1 MRDKK
6 KLLFVGYML
15 HEKTGSSK
23 FMVDLLSSEYEID
36 YCSVN
41 IVKGASDHSLSRYA
55 TTNYNVLLCWQ
66 VMLTKYDLCALSY
79 QAGVFF
85 PMYDGCPSPLKT
97 EKWLVYKNFK
107 IISFSRKLFLGLS
120 RIGLDVEYIQYFPKP
135 EHVDSLGD
143 PRGVYLWN
151 RRKDIGLECLL
162 GLTKNL
168 SIEKIHIHKAPDP
181 DQDLEHIPPDQIIS
195 ITFSEWYAD
204 KREMMSD
211 VCQYAYYIAPRRREG
226 IGMSFLEAMAS
237 GRCVIAPNDSTMN
250 EYIVDGVNGCLYDW
264 ATQKP
269 IQIND
274 VRRMQK
280 AALEYIQRG
289 YDDWLVK
296 SRQILSWLESV
307 PNPSRKIFAMWLLL
321 RFMRSPITVFK
332 RIVLGR

>member
-1 MRDKK
+1 MK
-6 KLLFVGYML
+6 KLLFIGPKF
-15 HEKTGSSK
+15 HERTGSTR
-23 FMVDLLSSEYEID
+23 FLIELLARFYVVET
-36 YCSVN
+36 VGVH
-41 IVKGASDHSLSRYA
+41 IVKGTNDHDLSCYNSQ
-55 TTNYNVLLCWQ
+55 NYDVLLCLQ
-66 VMLTKYDLCALSY
+66 VMLHPNDLKSLSY
-79 QAGVFF
+79 QRGVFF

-97 EKWLVYKNFK
+97 EKWLVYRNFK
-107 IISFSRKLFLGLS
+107 IISFSRKLFRGLS

-135 EHVDSLGD
+135 EHVNSLGD

-181 DQDLEHIPPDQIIS
+181 DQDLEHIPSDQNIF
-195 ITFSEWYAD
+195 ITFSEWYD
-204 KREMMSD
+204 DRSEMMSD
-211 VCQYAYYIAPRRREG
+211 VCQYAYYMAPRRREG
-226 IGMSFLEAMAS
+226 IGMSFLEAMAL

-264 ATQKP
+264 SNQKP
-269 IQIND
+269 IQVND